1 MNDIPRAQVDA
12 LFEEALE
19 LPEDQ
24 RSQFVAQLRTRDTAL
39 GAAVEELLQLA
50 DAHGPDALQPGA
62 LAPGL
67 WHALLS
73 SASQPAAWE
82 LTPGQRVGVW
92 RVLHEIGRGGMG
104 TVYLVERAD
113 GQFEQKGAL
122 KLVRSALGSDE
133 ITRRLRRERRILA
146 SLTHANIARLL
157 DGGQTDDG
165 RPFLVMEYVEGR
177 SIDRYC
183 DDEQLPLSERLDLFA
198 RVCAGIQHAHRKL
211 VVHRDVKPSNI
222 VVTADGDVKL
232 LDFGI
237 ARILAG
243 GDANDDDAVTQPVMR
258 ILTPEYASPEQ
269 VRGEPVAIASDVY
282 QLGLLLYE
290 LLTGQKAQTL
300 TGATPAALDERICQT
315 PPIRPS
321 LRAASASPE
330 VAEARRVSLSALA
343 RTLSGDLDTIVLYAL
358 RKEPDRRYAS
368 VTELLA
374 DLERYRK
381 GLPVRAQTDSF
392 RYRARKFVARRRVA
406 LSWGAALFVAA
417 AISLPAM
424 AAQRLR
430 TARETARAEQ
440 IEQLLSDLFALPHP
454 RVVAQPPLAVTYA
467 DQATRL
473 VRSELAAHPRSQ
485 ARLLTMVGRLY
496 NALGHY
502 ARSMEVLEEA
512 LALRRV
518 TFGADSI
525 EVADTL
531 EWLGQSQHYAAQYDA
546 SESSVR
552 QALQIRH
559 LRLGE
564 TDPDTI
570 RTTLELG
577 DLLHTRGRL
586 RDAEAVLREAIVT
599 LRAAAVEVRVQDL
612 GHDPL
617 PRALRDLANVLR
629 DRGVLRESATLF
641 EEAIAMF
648 RAHDGDQQVA
658 TSQVYFSRLLIMR
671 SQFDVAEATIDQS
684 IRALRRIY
692 DGDHALVGMALREFG
707 HLRMQQDR
715 FDEAA
720 DLLSEAQQVM
730 QKWLGPAHAQV
741 PRTRAHQAELARRRG
756 QTAEAVRLA
765 TLTLNE
771 FERLALLEHPSAID
785 ARTTLGEALLSLGQ
799 SSAAS
804 RELTSALANAEQ
816 QFVEG
821 DARLVRIRDALART
835 RRGGAN

>member
-1 MNDIPRAQVDA
+1 MNDLQRAQIDA

-19 LPEDQ
+19 LPEDRRQ
-24 RSQFVAQLRTRDTAL
+24 HFVAQLRIRDAAL
-39 GAAVEELLQLA
+39 GAAVEELLGLA
-50 DAHGPDALQPGA
+50 SAPGPDALQPGA

-67 WHALLS
+67 WQALLS
-73 SASQPAAWE
+73 SASHPAAWE
-82 LTPGQRVGVW
+82 LTPGQQVGVW
-92 RVLHEIGRGGMG
+92 RVLREIGRGGMG

-133 ITRRLRRERRILA
+133 IARRLRRERRILA

-177 SIDRYC
+177 PIDRYC
-183 DDEQLPLSERLDLFA
+183 DEERLTVAERLDLFA
-198 RVCAGIQHAHRKL
+198 RVCSGIQHAHRKL
-211 VVHRDVKPSNI
+211 IVHRDVKPSNI

-237 ARILAG
+237 ARLLTG
-243 GDANDDDAVTQPVMR
+243 GDVINDDPVTQPVMR

-290 LLTGQKAQTL
+290 LLTGHKAQPL
-300 TGATPAALDERICQT
+300 AGAPPAVLEERVCQMS
-315 PPIRPS
+315 PIQPS
-321 LRAASASPE
+321 MRVVSASADI
-330 VAEARRVSLSALA
+330 AAARRVSVAALS
-343 RTLSGDLDTIVLYAL
+343 RTLAGDLDTIVLYAL

-374 DLERYRK
+374 DVERYRA
-381 GLPVRAQTDSF
+381 GLPVKAQTDSF
-392 RYRARKFVARRRVA
+392 QYRARKFVVRRRVP
-406 LSWGAALFVAA
+406 LTWGAALLVAT
-417 AISLPAM
+417 AISLPAV

-430 TARETARAEQ
+430 IARETARAEQ

-454 RVVAQPPLAVTYA
+454 RVVAQPPMAVTYA
-467 DQATRL
+467 DHATQL
-473 VRSELAAHPRSQ
+473 VRSELAAHPRSR

-502 ARSMEVLEEA
+502 ARSIEVLEEA
-512 LALRRV
+512 LSLRRV

-552 QALQIRH
+552 QALRIRK
-559 LRLGE
+559 LRLGDVE
-564 TDPDTI
+564 PDTV
-570 RTTLELG
+570 RTSLELG

-586 RDAEAVLREAIVT
+586 REAEAVLREAIVT
-599 LRAAAVEVRVQDL
+599 LRAAAVEVRAQDL

-648 RAHDGDQQVA
+648 RAHAGDQQVA

-671 SQFDVAEATIDQS
+671 SQFDDAESTIEQS

-707 HLRMQQDR
+707 HLRIQQDR
-715 FDEAA
+715 LDEAA
-720 DLLSEAQQVM
+720 ALLSEAQQVM
-730 QKWLGPAHAQV
+730 QKWLGPTHAQV

-765 TLTLNE
+765 TLTLDE

-785 ARTTLGEALLSLGQ
+785 ARTTLGEAFLSLGQ
-799 SSAAS
+799 LSAAS
-804 RELTSALANAEQ
+804 RELTSALANAER

-821 DARLVRIRDALART
+821 DARLVRIREALART
-835 RRGGAN
+835 RRGGTN